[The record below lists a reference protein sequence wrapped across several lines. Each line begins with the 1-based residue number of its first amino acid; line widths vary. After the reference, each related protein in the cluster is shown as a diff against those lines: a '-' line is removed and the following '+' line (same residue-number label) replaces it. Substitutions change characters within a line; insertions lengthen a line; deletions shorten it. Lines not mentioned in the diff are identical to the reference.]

1 MPFAKIIYFKGKTKD
16 ETYLKRNETYVE
28 AMRRE
33 TYVSLQANER
43 LKNKNV
49 HNSFIINYI
58 KKRMRSFKAK
68 TTAFCIGL
76 CLLGAAT
83 AERAQAAP
91 ERVSAVE
98 QTKLATGRVS
108 DSQSPLIGA
117 TVMEKGTS
125 NGTITDMDGKFTLNV
140 RSGATLV
147 ISYVG
152 YVTQEIKAGTDMRI
166 TLSEDGH
173 SVNEVIVIGY
183 GTQRREAVTGSVANV
198 SGEKLNQFAATNAAQ
213 ALQGRV
219 AGVLMT
225 QTSSKPGEEM
235 QIRIRGQRSLTA
247 SNDPLIVL
255 DGIPFMG
262 QLSDINPADIKSM
275 DILKDASATAI
286 YGSRGANGVILI
298 TTEKGSMG
306 TPAKVS
312 YNGYVSFKKIF
323 SKYPM
328 MDGPTF
334 SKFRKAAG
342 LYQNSLDEDDNT
354 NTDWQ
359 DLYYQTGV
367 SHNHDV
373 SVSGGTNGGSY
384 SFGAGYYH
392 DESVVPTEGYDR
404 VSVRGNFDQMVG
416 KWFRFGLSTNNSY
429 RKSQG
434 VNDMYG
440 VLSKSPLASPYDENG
455 NLKRYISLPADDQTV
470 VTKETVKR
478 DKDVWLNENKG
489 IGTYNTL
496 FGEVKCPWVE
506 GLSYR
511 INIGLNFR
519 SSKGG
524 NFTGTGVNNKDANAV
539 NGAGISENQTRNW
552 TVENLVTFDRTFA
565 EKHNLNVVG
574 MYSAEQTT
582 YESTGASAQGI
593 PADFFQYYA
602 LDKATGQLNV
612 NNYNYWQSGLMS
624 WMGRVMYSY
633 DNKYMLSVALRSDA
647 SSRLAKG
654 HQWHTYPAVSAG
666 WNIARESFMENLT
679 WIDNL
684 KLRVGYGETSN
695 QSVNPYSTLGGLA
708 VRNYNFGSTYKAG
721 YYVNALPNPELGW
734 EYSKTW
740 NFGLDF
746 SLLSGRLFGSFEY
759 YIQKTKDIL
768 LDVTMPSTSGVN
780 SYTGNIG
787 NTENKGFELTL
798 NGIIIDNK
806 DGWKWEAGINLYA
819 NRNKLTKLTGA
830 DVVKPDGTK
839 EPERDEANRWFVGH
853 PIDVIFDYEYEG
865 LWNESDLKTGPDGKT
880 NLDILEPGGNLGMIK
895 VKYTGDYDANG
906 MPVRA
911 IGADDRQIMSMEPDL
926 IGGFN
931 TTVGYKSFDLTMIGA
946 FQIGGKLISAIH
958 SSNGY
963 LNMLTGRRGQLDVDY
978 WTPENTGA
986 KYPKPGGIQSGDN
999 PKYGST
1005 LGYFDAGYL
1014 KVRAITL
1021 GYNFDNLKAVKD
1033 FGITRLRL
1041 YATVQNPFVLFSPFN
1056 NESGLDPETNS
1067 WATQNTAVAVEGY
1080 NGKHRMPIVGYN
1092 TPATRNFLFGINLT
1106 F

>member
-1 MPFAKIIYFKGKTKD
+1 MHVNLRKT
-16 ETYLKRNETYVE
+16 VCF
-28 AMRRE
+28 
-33 TYVSLQANER
+33 V
-43 LKNKNV
+43 
-49 HNSFIINYI
+49 
-58 KKRMRSFKAK
+58 
-68 TTAFCIGL
+68 GL
-76 CLLGAAT
+76 CSFFGLAAPQ
-83 AERAQAAP
+83 AAMAAP
-91 ERVSAVE
+91 ESNSVSEVQ
-98 QTKLATGRVS
+98 QTKKVTGRVS
-108 DSQSPLIGA
+108 DSEGELIGA
-117 TVMEKGTS
+117 TVLEKGTS
-125 NGTITDMDGKFTLNV
+125 NGVITDFDGNFSIDVKP
-140 RSGATLV
+140 GATLV
-147 ISYVG
+147 VSYVG
-152 YVTQEIKAGTDMRI
+152 YVTQEVRVGNQSNLNIVLEAEGGN
-166 TLSEDGH
+166 L
-173 SVNEVIVIGY
+173 NEVVVIGY

-198 SGEKLNQFAATNAAQ
+198 NGEKLNQIAATNAAQ

-235 QIRIRGQRSLTA
+235 QIRIRGQRSLSA

-286 YGSRGANGVILI
+286 YGSRGANGVIII
-298 TTEKGSMG
+298 TTAKGYQG
-306 TPAKVS
+306 APAKVS
-312 YNGYVSFKKIF
+312 YNGYVSFKKVF
-323 SKYPM
+323 HKYPM

-334 SKFRKAAG
+334 SEFRKYAG
-342 LYQNSLDEDDNT
+342 LYQNSLDENDNT

-373 SVSGGTNGGSY
+373 SVAGGTNGGSY

-404 VSVRGNFDQMVG
+404 ISVRGNFDQMVG

-429 RKSQG
+429 RKNQG

-455 NLKRYISLPADDQTV
+455 NLKRYVSLPADDQSV

-478 DKDVWLNENKG
+478 DKNVWLNENKG
-489 IGTYNTL
+489 IGSYNTL
-496 FGEVKCPWVE
+496 FGELKCPWVE

-511 INIGLNFR
+511 INIGLNYR
-519 SSKGG
+519 SSKSG
-524 NFTGTGVNNKDANAV
+524 NFTGTGVNNKDQNAI
-539 NGAGISENQTRNW
+539 NGGGISENQTYNW
-552 TVENLVTFDRTFA
+552 AVENLVTYDRIFA
-565 EKHNLNVVG
+565 EKHNLNIVG

-593 PADFFQYYA
+593 PADYFQYYA
-602 LDKATGQLNV
+602 LDKATGQANLTG
-612 NNYNYWQSGLMS
+612 YNYWQSGLIS

-633 DNKYMLSVALRSDA
+633 DNKYMASVALRSDA

-666 WNIARESFMENLT
+666 WNISRESFMEPIT
-679 WIDNL
+679 WVDNL
-684 KLRVGYGETSN
+684 KLRIGYGETSN
-695 QSVNPYSTLGGLA
+695 QSINPYSTLGGLA
-708 VRNYNFGSTYKAG
+708 VRNYNFGSTYNAG

-734 EYSKTW
+734 EFSKTW

-746 SLLSGRLFGSFEY
+746 SLFRGRLNGSFEY
-759 YIQKTKDIL
+759 YIQKTNDIL
-768 LDVTMPSTSGVN
+768 LDVSLPSTSGVS

-787 NTENKGFELTL
+787 NTENKGFEFTL

-806 DGWKWEAGINLYA
+806 NGWNWEAGINLYA

-830 DVVKPDGTK
+830 LDENGKPA
-839 EPERDEANRWFVGH
+839 PDEGNRWFPGH
-853 PIDVIFDYEYEG
+853 PIDVIYDYEYEG
-865 LWNESDLKTGPDGKT
+865 LWNAEDVYDVTIENKDGTTTKTT
-880 NLDILEPGGNLGMIK
+880 NFAILEPGGNLGMIK

-906 MPVRA
+906 APTRQ
-911 IGADDRQIMSMEPDL
+911 IGAEDRQVMSMEPDL

-931 TTVGYKSFDLTMIGA
+931 TTVGYKNFDLTVIGA

-958 SSNGY
+958 SANGY

-978 WTPENTGA
+978 WTEDNTGA

-1021 GYNFDNLKAVKD
+1021 GYNFDKLKAVKD
-1033 FGITRLRL
+1033 LGISRLRL
-1041 YATVQNPFVLFSPFN
+1041 YATIQNPFVLFSPFN

-1067 WATQNTAVAVEGY
+1067 YATQNTAVGIDGY
-1080 NGKHRMPIVGYN
+1080 TGKHRMPIVGYN
-1092 TPATRNFLFGINLT
+1092 TPSTRNFLFGINVT

>member
-1 MPFAKIIYFKGKTKD
+1 MRKII
-16 ETYLKRNETYVE
+16 
-28 AMRRE
+28 
-33 TYVSLQANER
+33 R
-43 LKNKNV
+43 L
-49 HNSFIINYI
+49 
-58 KKRMRSFKAK
+58 
-68 TTAFCIGL
+68 TGL
-76 CLLGAAT
+76 CTLLWMLGT
-83 AERAQAAP
+83 PQAVASP
-91 ERVSAVE
+91 STSPTLDEVQQSKKV
-98 QTKLATGRVS
+98 TGRVS
-108 DSQSPLIGA
+108 DSEGELIGA
-117 TVMEKGTS
+117 TVMEKGTN
-125 NGTITDMDGKFTLNV
+125 NGVITDYNGNFSIDV
-140 RSGATLV
+140 APGATLV
-147 ISYVG
+147 VSYVG
-152 YVTQEIKAGTDMRI
+152 YITQEVRVGNQSQINVV
-166 TLSEDGH
+166 LESEGGNL
-173 SVNEVIVIGY
+173 NEVVVIGY

-198 SGEKLNQFAATNAAQ
+198 NGEKLNQVAATNAAQ

-225 QTSSKPGEEM
+225 QTSSQPGAEM
-235 QIRIRGQRSLTA
+235 QIRIRGQRSLSA

-262 QLSDINPADIKSM
+262 QLSDINPSDIKSL

-286 YGSRGANGVILI
+286 YGSRGANGVIII
-298 TTEKGSMG
+298 TTVKGVQG
-306 TPAKVS
+306 TPAKVT
-312 YNGYVSFKKIF
+312 YNGYVNFKTVF
-323 SKYPM
+323 HDYPM

-334 SKFRKAAG
+334 SKFRKYAG
-342 LYQNSLDEDDNT
+342 KYENSLDENDNT

-373 SVSGGTNGGSY
+373 SVAGGTNGGSY

-392 DESVVPTEGYDR
+392 DESPVPTQAYDR

-416 KWFRFGLSTNNSY
+416 KWFRFGLSTNTSY
-429 RKSQG
+429 RKTQG
-434 VNDMYG
+434 INDMYG

-455 NLKRYISLPADDQTV
+455 NIRRYISLPADDQTV
-470 VTKETVKR
+470 VTKEVVEKY
-478 DKDVWLNENKG
+478 KDVWLNENKG

-511 INIGLNFR
+511 INVGLNFR

-524 NFTGTGVNNKDANAV
+524 NFTGTGINNKDENAI
-539 NGAGISENQTRNW
+539 NGGGISENQTRNW
-552 TVENLVTFDRTFA
+552 AVENIVTYDRTFA
-565 EKHNLNVVG
+565 QKHNLNIVG
-574 MYSAEQTT
+574 MYSAEETT

-593 PADFFQYYA
+593 PADYFQYYA
-602 LDKATGQLNV
+602 LDKAIGEVNL

-633 DNKYMLSVALRSDA
+633 DNKYMASVALRSDA

-666 WNIARESFMENLT
+666 WNISRESFMESVN
-679 WIDNL
+679 WVDNL

-695 QSVNPYSTLGGLA
+695 QSISPYSTLGGLGI
-708 VRNYNFGSTYKAG
+708 RNYNFGDNYKAG

-740 NFGLDF
+740 NVGLDF
-746 SLLSGRLFGSFEY
+746 SLLSGRLYGSFEY
-759 YIQKTKDIL
+759 YIQKTNDIL
-768 LDVTMPSTSGVN
+768 LDVSLPSTSGV
-780 SYTGNIG
+780 SSFTGNIG
-787 NTENKGFELTL
+787 KTENKGWEFTL
-798 NGIIIDNK
+798 NGIILENK
-806 DGWKWEAGINLYA
+806 NGWHWEAGINLYS
-819 NRNKLTKLTGA
+819 NHNKLTALASGE
-830 DVVKPDGTK
+830 D
-839 EPERDEANRWFVGH
+839 RDEGNRWFVGH
-853 PIDVIFDYEYEG
+853 PIDVIYDYQYEG
-865 LWNESDLKTGPDGKT
+865 LWNAEDVHNVTVKNADGSTTETT
-880 NLDILEPGGNLGMIK
+880 NFAILEPGGNLGMIK
-895 VKYTGDYDANG
+895 VKYTGDYNEYGA
-906 MPVRA
+906 PTRQ
-911 IGADDRQIMSMEPDL
+911 IGPDDRQIISMEPDL

-931 TTVGYKSFDLTMIGA
+931 TTVGYKNFDLTVIGA
-946 FQIGGKLISAIH
+946 FQVGGKLISAIH

-978 WTPENTGA
+978 WTEDNTGA

-1014 KVRAITL
+1014 KIRAITL
-1021 GYNFDNLKAVKD
+1021 GYNFDKLRAVKNL
-1033 FGITRLRL
+1033 GINRLRL

-1067 WATQNTAVAVEGY
+1067 WATENTAVAYSEY
-1080 NGKHRMPIVGYN
+1080 AGKHRMPIVGYN
-1092 TPATRNFLFGINLT
+1092 TPATRNFLFGVNVT

>member
-1 MPFAKIIYFKGKTKD
+1 MLRF
-16 ETYLKRNETYVE
+16 
-28 AMRRE
+28 
-33 TYVSLQANER
+33 
-43 LKNKNV
+43 
-49 HNSFIINYI
+49 NSFFI
-58 KKRMRSFKAK
+58 KKLKVLLFL
-68 TTAFCIGL
+68 FCFVPF
-76 CLLGAAT
+76 GAI
-83 AERAQAAP
+83 AQNS
-91 ERVSAVE
+91 VKG
-98 QTKLATGRVS
+98 TVS
-108 DSQSPLIGA
+108 DGSGEPIIGA
-117 TVMEKGTS
+117 SVRVVGT
-125 NGTITDMDGKFTLNV
+125 NTGVITDINGQFNV
-140 RSGATLV
+140 NAASNARLSV
-147 ISYVG
+147 SYVG
-152 YVTQEIKAGTDMRI
+152 YVTQEVNVGGRQNIDI
-166 TLSEDGH
+166 VLSEDNTTLND
-173 SVNEVIVIGY
+173 VVVIGY

-198 SGEKLNQFAATNAAQ
+198 NGEKLNQIAATNAAQ

-225 QTSSKPGEEM
+225 QTSSKPGAEM

-262 QLSDINPADIKSM
+262 QLSDINPTDIKSM

-306 TPAKVS
+306 LPAKVT

-323 SKYPM
+323 HKYPM

-334 SKFRKAAG
+334 SKFRKYAG
-342 LYQNSLDEDDNT
+342 MYQNSLDESDDT

-367 SHNHDV
+367 GHNHDV
-373 SVSGGTNGGSY
+373 SVAGGTNGGSY

-404 VSVRGNFDQMVG
+404 VSVRGNFDQNVG

-429 RKSQG
+429 RINKG

-455 NLKRYISLPADDQTV
+455 NLKRFVTLPADDQSV

-489 IGTYNTL
+489 VGSYNTL

-524 NFTGTGVNNKDANAV
+524 GFTGTGVNNKDANAA
-539 NGAGISENQTRNW
+539 NGGWISENQTRNW
-552 TVENLVTFDRTFA
+552 AVENLITFDRTFA
-565 EKHNLNVVG
+565 EKHNVNVVG

-582 YESTGASAQGI
+582 YESTGANAQSI
-593 PADFFQYYA
+593 PADYFQYYA
-602 LDKATGQLNV
+602 LDKATGQVNL
-612 NNYNYWQSGLMS
+612 NNYSYWQSGLMS

-633 DNKYMLSVALRSDA
+633 DNKYMVSAALRSDA

-666 WNIARESFMENLT
+666 WNIAREEFMKDLK

-684 KLRVGYGETSN
+684 KLRIGYGETSN
-695 QSVNPYSTLGGLA
+695 QSINPYSTLGGLA
-708 VRNYNFGSTYKAG
+708 VRNYNFGNGTNYKAG

-746 SLLSGRLFGSFEY
+746 SFFNGRLSGSFEY
-759 YIQKTKDIL
+759 YIQKTRDIL
-768 LDVTMPSTSGVN
+768 LDVSLPSTSGVS

-787 NTENKGFELTL
+787 KTENKGWEFTL

-806 DGWKWEAGINLYA
+806 NGWNWEAGINLYA
-819 NRNKLTKLTGA
+819 NRNKLTELASGE
-830 DVVKPDGTK
+830 D
-839 EPERDEANRWFVGH
+839 RDEGNRWFVGY
-853 PIDVIFDYEYEG
+853 PIDVIYDYEYEG
-865 LWNESDLKTGPDGKT
+865 LYQAGEEAAMN
-880 NLDILEPGGNLGMIK
+880 ILEPGGNIGMIK

-906 MPVRA
+906 LPTRQ
-911 IGADDRQIMSMEPDL
+911 IGPEDRQIMSMEPKL
-926 IGGFN
+926 MGGFN
-931 TTVGYKSFDLTMIGA
+931 TTVGYKGFDLTVIGA
-946 FQIGGKLISAIH
+946 FQIGGKLISALH
-958 SSNGY
+958 SSSGY
-963 LNMLTGRRGQLDVDY
+963 LNQLTSRVNNMDVDY
-978 WTPENTGA
+978 WTEQNTGA
-986 KYPKPGGIQSGDN
+986 KYPKPGGIQNGDN

-1014 KVRAITL
+1014 KIRAITL
-1021 GYNFDNLKAVKD
+1021 GYNFDSLKCIKD
-1033 FGITRLRL
+1033 FGISRLRL
-1041 YATVQNPFVLFSPFN
+1041 YASVQNPFVLFSPFN

-1067 WATQNTAVAVEGY
+1067 WANQNTAVAYSEY
-1080 NGKHRMPIVGYN
+1080 SGKHKMPIVGYN
-1092 TPATRNFLFGINLT
+1092 TPATRNFMFGLNVT

>member
-1 MPFAKIIYFKGKTKD
+1 MHVNLRKSV
-16 ETYLKRNETYVE
+16 LCV
-28 AMRRE
+28 
-33 TYVSLQANER
+33 
-43 LKNKNV
+43 
-49 HNSFIINYI
+49 
-58 KKRMRSFKAK
+58 
-68 TTAFCIGL
+68 GL
-76 CLLGAAT
+76 CSLAGLMGTPQTAT
-83 AERAQAAP
+83 AAP
-91 ERVSAVE
+91 DSQSVTAVQ
-98 QTKLATGRVS
+98 QTKKVTGRVS
-108 DSQSPLIGA
+108 DSMGTLIGA
-117 TVMEKGTS
+117 TIMEKGTT
-125 NGTITDMDGKFTLNV
+125 NGVVTDYDGNFSINV
-140 RSGATLV
+140 QPGATLV
-147 ISYVG
+147 VSYVG
-152 YVTQEIKAGTDMRI
+152 YVSQEIKVGNQSNLNIM
-166 TLSEDGH
+166 LEDEGRNL
-173 SVNEVIVIGY
+173 NEVVVIGY

-198 SGEKLNQFAATNAAQ
+198 NGEKLNQIAATNAAQ

-225 QTSSKPGEEM
+225 QTGSKPGDEM
-235 QIRIRGQRSLTA
+235 QIRIRGQRSLSA

-262 QLSDINPADIKSM
+262 QLSDINPTDIKSM

-286 YGSRGANGVILI
+286 YGSRGANGVIII
-298 TTEKGSMG
+298 TTAKGNQG
-306 TPAKVS
+306 VPAKVS
-312 YNGYVSFKKIF
+312 YNGYVSFKTVF
-323 SKYPM
+323 HKYPM

-334 SKFRKAAG
+334 SKFREYAG
-342 LYQNSLDEDDNT
+342 LYKNSLDESDNT

-373 SVSGGTNGGSY
+373 SVAGGTNGGSY

-404 VSVRGNFDQMVG
+404 ISVRGNFDQTVG

-429 RKSQG
+429 RKTQG

-440 VLSKSPLASPYDENG
+440 VLSKSPLTSPYDENG
-455 NLKRYISLPADDQTV
+455 ELRRYVSLPADDQSV
-470 VTKETVKR
+470 VTKETVER

-489 IGTYNTL
+489 IGSYNTL
-496 FGEVKCPWVE
+496 FGEVKCPWIE

-511 INIGLNFR
+511 INIGLNYR

-524 NFTGTGVNNKDANAV
+524 GFTGTGVNNKDPKAV
-539 NGAGISENQTRNW
+539 NGGSISENQTYNW
-552 TVENLVTFDRTFA
+552 AVENLITYDHTFA

-582 YESTGASAQGI
+582 YESTGANAQDI
-593 PADFFQYYA
+593 PADYFQYFA
-602 LDKATGQLNV
+602 LDKATGQANLTG
-612 NNYNYWQSGLMS
+612 YNYWQSGLIS

-666 WNIARESFMENLT
+666 WNIAREDFMRDLT

-695 QSVNPYSTLGGLA
+695 QSINPYSTLGGLA
-708 VRNYNFGSTYKAG
+708 VRNYNFGDTYKAG

-746 SLLSGRLFGSFEY
+746 SLFNGRLSGSLEY
-759 YIQKTKDIL
+759 YSQKTNDIL
-768 LDVTMPSTSGVN
+768 LDVSLPSTSGVS

-798 NGIIIDNK
+798 NGVIIDNK
-806 DGWKWEAGINLYA
+806 NGWNWEAGINLYQ

-830 DVVKPDGTK
+830 VDENGKPV
-839 EPERDEANRWFVGH
+839 PDEANRWFPGH
-853 PIDVIFDYEYEG
+853 PIDVIYDYKYIG
-865 LWNESDLKTGPDGKT
+865 LWQAGEEDLM
-880 NLDILEPGGNLGMIK
+880 NVLEPGGNIGMIK
-895 VKYTGDYDANG
+895 VAHDKALDENG
-906 MPVRA
+906 KPTRQ
-911 IGADDRQIMSMEPDL
+911 IGAEDREIMSMEPDL

-931 TTVGYKSFDLTMIGA
+931 TTVAYKNLDLTVIGA

-958 SSNGY
+958 SANGY

-978 WTPENTGA
+978 WTENNTGA

-1021 GYNFDNLKAVKD
+1021 GYNFTDLKPIKD
-1033 FGITRLRL
+1033 LGISRLRL

-1067 WATQNTAVAVEGY
+1067 FANQNTAVGIDGY
-1080 NGKHRMPIVGYN
+1080 TGKHKMPIVGYN
-1092 TPATRNFLFGINLT
+1092 TPATRNFLFGINVT

>member
-1 MPFAKIIYFKGKTKD
+1 M
-16 ETYLKRNETYVE
+16 
-28 AMRRE
+28 
-33 TYVSLQANER
+33 
-43 LKNKNV
+43 
-49 HNSFIINYI
+49 
-58 KKRMRSFKAK
+58 SFKAK
-68 TTAFCIGL
+68 KTVLCLGL
-76 CLLGAAT
+76 CFLGI
-83 AERAQAAP
+83 
-91 ERVSAVE
+91 VSAQQVSAAAGVASVQ
-98 QTKLATGRVS
+98 QTMQASGHVT
-108 DSQSPLIGA
+108 DSQGPLIGA

-125 NGTITDMDGKFTLNV
+125 NGTVTDFEGNFSLNV
-140 RSGATLV
+140 KPGATLV
-147 ISYVG
+147 VSYVG
-152 YVTQEIKAGTDMRI
+152 YISQEVKAGSNMHVN
-166 TLSEDGH
+166 LKEDGH
-173 SVNEVIVIGY
+173 VVNEVVVIGY

-198 SGEKLNQFAATNAAQ
+198 NGEKLNQVAASNAAQ

-235 QIRIRGQRSLTA
+235 QIRIRGQRSLSA

-286 YGSRGANGVILI
+286 YGSRGANGVIII
-298 TTEKGSMG
+298 TTVKGSQG

-312 YNGYVSFKKIF
+312 YNGYVSFKKVF
-323 SKYPM
+323 HKYPM

-334 SKFRKAAG
+334 SKFRQYAG
-342 LYQNSLDEDDNT
+342 LYQNSLDENDNT
-354 NTDWQ
+354 STDWQ

-367 SHNHDV
+367 SYNHDV

-404 VSVRGNFDQMVG
+404 ISVRGNFDQSVG
-416 KWFRFGLSTNNSY
+416 KYFRFGLSTNNSY
-429 RKSQG
+429 RKTKG

-455 NLKRYISLPADDQTV
+455 NLKRFVTLPADDQSV
-470 VTKETVKR
+470 VTKETVER
-478 DKDVWLNENKG
+478 DQEVWLNENKG
-489 IGTYNTL
+489 IGSYNTL
-496 FGEVKCPWVE
+496 FGELKCPWIE

-524 NFTGTGVNNKDANAV
+524 NFTGTGVNNKDENAI
-539 NGAGISENQTRNW
+539 NGGGISENQTRNW
-552 TVENLVTFDRTFA
+552 AIENLLTYDHTFA
-565 EKHNLNVVG
+565 EKHNLNVVA
-574 MYSAEQTT
+574 MYSAEETT

-593 PADFFQYYA
+593 PADYFQYYA
-602 LDKATGQLNV
+602 LDKATGEVNL
-612 NNYNYWQSGLMS
+612 NNYNYWQSGLVS

-633 DNKYMLSVALRSDA
+633 DNKYMISAALRSDA

-666 WNIARESFMENLT
+666 WNIARESFMENLK

-695 QSVNPYSTLGGLA
+695 QSINPYSTLGGLA
-708 VRNYNFGSTYKAG
+708 IRNYNFGNTYKAG

-746 SLLSGRLFGSFEY
+746 SLFNGRLYGSIEY
-759 YIQKTKDIL
+759 YTQKTKDIL
-768 LDVTMPSTSGVN
+768 LDVSLPSTSGV
-780 SYTGNIG
+780 SSFTGNIG

-806 DGWKWEAGINLYA
+806 NGWNWEAGINLYA
-819 NRNKLTKLTGA
+819 NRNKLTKLTG
-830 DVVKPDGTK
+830 T
-839 EPERDEANRWFVGH
+839 EPIILPNGQEKKERDEANRWFVGY
-853 PIDVIFDYEYEG
+853 PIDVIYDYEYEG
-865 LWNESDLKTGPDGKT
+865 LWQEGDPY
-880 NLDILEPGGNLGMIK
+880 LDILEPGGNVGMIK
-895 VKYTGDYDANG
+895 VKYRGDASLGDYEADG
-906 MPVRA
+906 VTPSRA
-911 IGADDRQIMSMEPDL
+911 IGAEDRQIMSMEPDL

-931 TTVGYKSFDLTMIGA
+931 TTVGYKGFDLTVIGA

-1005 LGYFDAGYL
+1005 LGYFNAGYL
-1014 KVRAITL
+1014 KFRTITL
-1021 GYNFDNLKAVKD
+1021 GYNFDNLRCIKD
-1033 FGITRLRL
+1033 LGISRLRL

-1067 WATQNTAVAVEGY
+1067 WANQNTAVAVDGY
-1080 NGKHRMPIVGYN
+1080 TGKHKMPIVGYN
-1092 TPATRNFLFGINLT
+1092 TPATRNFLFGVNVT